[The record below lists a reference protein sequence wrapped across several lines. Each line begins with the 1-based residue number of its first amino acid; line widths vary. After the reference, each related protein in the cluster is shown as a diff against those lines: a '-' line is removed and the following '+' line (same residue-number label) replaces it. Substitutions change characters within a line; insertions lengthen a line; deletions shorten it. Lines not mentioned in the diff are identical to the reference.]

1 MEGAPVPRDN
11 TKGSRGNKGKADVQN
26 ERTVSM
32 CNHSKLRV
40 VEAKGKKHNWHRVP
54 WFHGGVGAQEG
65 VLSQLSL
72 SHSLLEESLGG
83 SH

>member
-1 MEGAPVPRDN
+1 MRGDRYKDVLISLKEQNIRGLASFIQTCWRMEGAPVPRDN

-54 WFHGGVGAQEG
+54 
-65 VLSQLSL
+65 
-72 SHSLLEESLGG
+72 
-83 SH
+83 